1 MTLTPTQT
9 DYSIVTPEYLLRADP
24 RLRVKTKAAT
34 PQPNQTCWLAMHQDY
49 SEGSVID
56 DTPPPED
63 EAGQILL
70 KHLLAGGRGH
80 FGPLEHPQITIA
92 TAGFPHSVMQQART
106 HRVAVSFDVQ
116 SMRYTGNRM
125 LRLECPGEDYDPYFF
140 NIADLLYFRPVG
152 LYADR
157 QGKHYEYT
165 QSDLGRDKEIA
176 SFAVMHYNQRILEGK
191 AEEHSRGILPFDF
204 RQNFVVSFNLRSLM
218 HFLDLRA
225 KLDAQLEIQALCE
238 LLMVEFQKWT
248 PEIAGWYK
256 SNRWGKARLSP

>member
-1 MTLTPTQT
+1 MTFTTT
-9 DYSIVTPEYLLRADP
+9 DHILVTPEYLLKADP

-34 PQPNQTCWLAMHQDY
+34 PQPNQTCWFAMHQDY

-63 EAGQILL
+63 EAGAALL

-125 LRLECPGEDYDPYFF
+125 RRLDPGDEAYDP
-140 NIADLLYFRPVG
+140 DLYHVSDLIYFRPAG

-157 QGKHYEYT
+157 EGKHYEYT
-165 QSDLGRDKEIA
+165 
-176 SFAVMHYNQRILEGK
+176 SFAVGQDEEQAKFMVQQYNNALRAGQ
-191 AEEHSRGILPFDF
+191 AEEHARGLLPFDF

-225 KLDAQLEIQALCE
+225 KLDAQIEIQALCE
-238 LLMVEFQKWT
+238 LLMIEFQKWT

-256 SNRWGKARLSP
+256 ASRWGKARLSP